1 MNLEIV
7 WLIMI
12 VAFIVLE
19 AVTYQMVSVWF
30 IAGAIGGLIAKM
42 SGAPL
47 WLQMTIFI
55 AVSIILLIA
64 FRPFALKR
72 LKTDCKTNADAA
84 IGRKIIITKEVNNMK
99 GTGEAKLDGLI
110 WSVRSEDDIIIPEG
124 ETAEIKKIEG
134 VKLIV

>member
-19 AVTYQMVSVWF
+19 AVTYQMLSVWF
-30 IAGAIGGLIAKM
+30 IVGAIGGLIAEM

-47 WLQMTIFI
+47 WLQMTVFI
-55 AVSIILLIA
+55 AVSVILLIA

-84 IGRKIIITKEVNNMK
+84 VGRKIIITKEVNNMK

-110 WSVRSEDDIIIPEG
+110 WSVRSADDSIIPEG
-124 ETAEIKKIEG
+124 ETAEVKKIEG

>member
-1 MNLEIV
+1 MEIV

-47 WLQMTIFI
+47 RLQMTIFI